1 MRHFGLVMLGFALL
15 VSACG
20 GRQPPPPWM
29 RSAEKPRDENFRG
42 GPSAMLLKYD
52 ANKDG
57 TVTRDEVIAG
67 LKAEFAA
74 HDVKR
79 NGCLDGDQ
87 VADINQGRVDNDLS
101 TATPLMDWNQDGC
114 INYTEF
120 TAAPYS
126 LFDQLDRN
134 RDGRLTPQERGI
146 RQPKPGEGQP
156 DPAPQA
162 LPAQ

>member
-1 MRHFGLVMLGFALL
+1 V
-15 VSACG
+15 
-20 GRQPPPPWM
+20 
-29 RSAEKPRDENFRG
+29 
-42 GPSAMLLKYD
+42 LLKYD

-57 TVTRDEVIAG
+57 TVTRDELIAG

-74 HDVKR
+74 HDLTRK
-79 NGCLDGDQ
+79 GCLDGDQ
-87 VADINQGRVDNDLS
+87 AADINQGRVDNDQS

-134 RDGRLTPQERGI
+134 RDGRLTPLERGI
-146 RQPKPGEGQP
+146 RPAKPGEGEP
-156 DPAPQA
+156 DPAPA
-162 LPAQ
+162 PPAAQ

>member
-1 MRHFGLVMLGFALL
+1 VRIAALILLSLVVAG
-15 VSACG
+15 CG
-20 GRQPPPPWM
+20 GREAPPPWM
-29 RSAEKPRDENFRG
+29 RPAEKPRDENFRG

-57 TVTRDEVIAG
+57 TVTRDELIAG

-74 HDVKR
+74 HDLTRK
-79 NGCLDGDQ
+79 GCLDGDQ
-87 VADINQGRVDNDLS
+87 AADINQGRVDNDQS

-134 RDGRLTPQERGI
+134 RDSRLTPLERGI
-146 RQPKPGEGQP
+146 RPAKPGEGEP
-156 DPAPQA
+156 DPAPA
-162 LPAQ
+162 PPAAQ

>member
-1 MRHFGLVMLGFALL
+1 
-15 VSACG
+15 
-20 GRQPPPPWM
+20 
-29 RSAEKPRDENFRG
+29 
-42 GPSAMLLKYD
+42 MLLKYD

-57 TVTRDEVIAG
+57 TVTRDELIAG

-87 VADINQGRVDNDLS
+87 IADINQERVDSDQS
-101 TATPLMDWNQDGC
+101 TATPLMDWNLDGC

-134 RDGRLTPQERGI
+134 RDGRLTPQERGV
-146 RQPKPGEGQP
+146 RPAKPEDGTP
-156 DPAPQA
+156 DPAP
-162 LPAQ
+162 PPSAQ